1 MDVKWIKRQE
11 VSTQQWTGLVKKK
24 KNRAV
29 DTHSH
34 DLLQGDINLGS

>member
-11 VSTQQWTGLVKKK
+11 VSTQQWIRLVKK